1 VEKRLTA
8 GGARVRRVLQSGPV
22 ESALLETI
30 RSERISLVALSSHG
44 RQTPADT
51 PVAGIVDTIVRAS
64 DVPVFISRAFEI
76 GPDGTLVPSKC
87 EPSNIRRLL
96 VPLDGSSACDAVI
109 PYAKELALM
118 FGARVVILHVDPE
131 RRAGGEEFVG
141 TRVTGAPQ
149 GPVPGED
156 SSPEERIA
164 FAAQTFS
171 GAGMETMM
179 LNLGGDPET
188 TILEFARPSAVD
200 MIAMKT
206 HDRGGPAVRKIGGVA
221 ERVLKEALLPTLF
234 VRANG
239 GTGAQCRE

>member
-1 VEKRLTA
+1 MSQVAEGLVSEWMLVRLDGTPEAESIFYQAKKLLCGKRGEVILSHVLDSASTPANPEAAEKYLRGVEKRLTA

-30 RSERISLVALSSHG
+30 RSERISLVALSSHD

-118 FGARVVILHVDPE
+118 VGSRVVILHVDPE
-131 RRAGGEEFVG
+131 RHAGGEDVVG
-141 TRVTGAPQ
+141 SRVTGAPK
-149 GPVPGED
+149 GPVPGKE
-156 SSPEERIA
+156 SSPDER
-164 FAAQTFS
+164 
-171 GAGMETMM
+171 
-179 LNLGGDPET
+179 
-188 TILEFARPSAVD
+188 
-200 MIAMKT
+200 
-206 HDRGGPAVRKIGGVA
+206 
-221 ERVLKEALLPTLF
+221 
-234 VRANG
+234 
-239 GTGAQCRE
+239 